1 MMQRKAW
8 VMIIASLLVLLF
20 IYTGVN
26 KLADFLEFSSQIR
39 NQPLPQWMNKI
50 ATWLLPALELLI
62 AALLMTG
69 KFRELGFL
77 LAFFMMAAFTI
88 YVLLIITNTFS
99 YIPCSCGG
107 IFKWMNWNIHLV
119 VNIIFTVLA
128 YIGYRQQR
136 KLIF

>member
-1 MMQRKAW
+1 
-8 VMIIASLLVLLF
+8 VLLF
-20 IYTGVN
+20 IYTDVN
-26 KLADFLEFSSQIR
+26 KLADFPEFFSLIR

-50 ATWLLPALELLI
+50 VTWILPALELLI
-62 AALLMTG
+62 AALLMAG
-69 KFRELGFL
+69 KFRELGLL
-77 LAFFMMAAFTI
+77 LAFFTMEAFTI

-99 YIPCSCGG
+99 YIPCSCAG

-119 VNIIFTVLA
+119 VNIIFTALV